1 MANTRRKEKQRRRR
15 TQRAGKRRHTG
26 GENTGLNYLLFG
38 DKTQHKPLTISQAV
52 EAGALRPLK
61 EQVKQRYAAHNA
73 AQLGEVI
80 KMTKGQIASSLQDVK
95 TMPELMHEV
104 SKTLDALIS
113 ELSQKGECLSEQ
125 ANKLLTQLVFIT
137 SSDTILGSLEEVQKE
152 KAAAEKAAA
161 EKAAAVKAAA
171 EKAAAEKAAAEKAK
185 AEEEAAAERAAV
197 QAKAE
202 QEAKA
207 EKSKQEGQPA
217 GMPPQTET
225 V

>member
-152 KAAAEKAAA
+152 KAAAER
-161 EKAAAVKAAA
+161 AAA

-185 AEEEAAAERAAV
+185 AERAAV

-217 GMPPQTET
+217 GMPPKTET

>member
-38 DKTQHKPLTISQAV
+38 DKTQGHEPLAISQAV

-161 EKAAAVKAAA
+161 EKA
-171 EKAAAEKAAAEKAK
+171 K

-207 EKSKQEGQPA
+207 EKSKQEGQTSGIAP
-217 GMPPQTET
+217 
-225 V
+225 